1 MQFLSHLRL
10 FPYRVM
16 RRFAIANQTL
26 FFGCDLASLSGAP
39 CPKGLAVVQWSEN
52 ELRQHLGEEHYLD
65 ESHAIWLRD
74 GQAICFAV
82 MDEERLAGFAWIALG
97 DVPAEMNHDGHPDTQ
112 LPLFLPDDT
121 GFVFHVFILPAYRG
135 RRLYAA
141 LMSYAAERLPDHG
154 VLKLLLT
161 TECTNRSALR
171 SVNRMGFREVG
182 KAWLIKAGPLYGV
195 GYPNQPFFGEV
206 HTGRYVGDERAAA
219 YD

>member
-1 MQFLSHLRL
+1 MPFFSRL
-10 FPYRVM
+10 NQLPYRVM

-26 FFGCDLASLSGAP
+26 FFGCNLESLSRVP
-39 CPKGLAVVQWSEN
+39 CPEGLAVVQWSEN
-52 ELRQHLGEEHYLD
+52 DLLQHQGEEHYLD
-65 ESHAIWLRD
+65 ESHATWLRD

-82 MDEERLAGFAWIALG
+82 MDEDRLAGFAWFALG
-97 DVPAEMNHDGHPDTQ
+97 DVPGEMNHDGHPDTQ

-121 GFVFHVFILPAYRG
+121 CFVFHVFILPAYRG

-141 LMSYAAERLPDHG
+141 LMSYAAEQLPDRG
-154 VLKLLLT
+154 VRKLLLT

-182 KAWLIKAGPLYGV
+182 KAWLVKIGPLYGA
-195 GYPNQPFFGEV
+195 GYPDQPFFGEV
-206 HTGRYVGDERAAA
+206 RTGRYAGDERAAA